1 MRFDIN
7 GPGGNGKEKKGEM
20 VGEPWVN
27 PGSKKQKHWSRVLS
41 FVISTVGLA
50 QKQWGRVLSFVIST
64 VGLENSPGDRAVV
77 GPFACAGESSLPVFV
92 LG

>member
-1 MRFDIN
+1 
-7 GPGGNGKEKKGEM
+7 
-20 VGEPWVN
+20 
-27 PGSKKQKHWSRVLS
+27 
-41 FVISTVGLA
+41 
-50 QKQWGRVLSFVIST
+50 LSFVIST